1 MAKEV
6 KKKKK
11 SKPKSKKDI
20 KIAQLRDLGDGVL
33 GDDKTLQLLKKLG
46 MTTKQL
52 KDTKS
57 SGLGNRM
64 TIKDLTGR

>member
-33 GDDKTLQLLKKLG
+33 GDDK
-46 MTTKQL
+46 
-52 KDTKS
+52 
-57 SGLGNRM
+57 
-64 TIKDLTGR
+64 

>member
-33 GDDKTLQLLKKLG
+33 GDDKTLKLLKKLG

-52 KDTKS
+52 KDIKS
-57 SGLGNRM
+57 SGMGNHM